1 MNYARRSSASARTIP
16 TIFGLGLQKIDADRY
31 LIPVFPQ
38 EEIRQVLGSAFDAA
52 ALDLVGRHGLG
63 AVLRS
68 HIAAVLREG
77 PHMTPDERAVATRAA
92 TEMISAA
99 MRSASRKRGDTGAPA
114 ANQADHDLYQ
124 AACAA
129 IRRNC
134 ADSAL
139 TPLRLANELGCSRAS
154 LYRLFSRNGQ
164 SVAAMIWSTRLDHAW
179 HMISAN
185 VHADLLFSEIAF
197 RCGFVDQSTFN
208 RMFKRRYGISPREA
222 RRLVEM
228 PANEDAGPVLS

>member
-1 MNYARRSSASARTIP
+1 MNYARRSSAWARTMP
-16 TIFGLGLQKIDADRY
+16 AIFGPGLQLVDEDRHVPP
-31 LIPVFPQ
+31 LLPHD
-38 EEIRQVLGSAFDAA
+38 EIRQVLGGSFDAA
-52 ALDLVGRHGLG
+52 ALDQVARHGIG

-68 HIAAVLREG
+68 HIAATLREA
-77 PHMTPDERAVATRAA
+77 PHMSADERAVATRAA
-92 TEMISAA
+92 IEMVAA
-99 MRSASRKRGDTGAPA
+99 ALRCARRE
-114 ANQADHDLYQ
+114 QADAGRTPDIDQADKDLYQ

-129 IRRNC
+129 IRSNC
-134 ADSAL
+134 ADSTL
-139 TPLRLANELGCSRAS
+139 TPQRLADEVGCSRAS

-164 SVAAMIWSTRLDHAW
+164 SVAATIWSTRLDHAW

-185 VHADLLFSEIAF
+185 VHAHLLFSEIAF

-228 PANEDAGPVLS
+228 PTL